1 MRLDQE
7 VIQWALRRRI
17 SPDTLRA
24 LSVGGEIISFGD
36 ANRLSIVFN
45 YLDNAGEIVN
55 WKARSLNPKIYRQ
68 KPSGTQ
74 QFYNQAAV
82 LAGPLDE
89 IYIVEGEMDAL
100 SLVEAGVPRHAVLSV
115 VGGAPANKTESPTEA
130 KRYGYIADARDSGM
144 SRCTRFILVTDR
156 DDPGRHLRADLAQV
170 LGAAHCHWVEW
181 PEGVK
186 DANDALQQ
194 WGAEDLSLYL
204 REGVKPYPI
213 EGIYRLSEIPEP
225 PALTLWQ
232 GWPEWESKLKISPTC
247 LSILSGWP
255 GHGKSHLSQQLWAQI
270 VRRYDIRVALMSME
284 TREKPFVRRNLR
296 SAYWSK
302 LEIEMSESEKKEA
315 DDWIEDH
322 FLFIHHPRNAPTFDW
337 VCDMVNNAYTRHG
350 ISAASIDP
358 WNMIVP
364 TFNASKETETSW
376 IGRSLDQCTY
386 LAKACNLH
394 LQILAHPAKPIGAGV
409 REPITYSSIA
419 GSQHWANKADQV
431 LSIHRDQFVDE
442 AGHRDTNARLIVLKS
457 RYEELGFPCEI
468 GMQLSLSQGIFKCT
482 DYRQTWQS

>member
-181 PEGVK
+181 PEGV
-186 DANDALQQ
+186 
-194 WGAEDLSLYL
+194 
-204 REGVKPYPI
+204 
-213 EGIYRLSEIPEP
+213 
-225 PALTLWQ
+225 
-232 GWPEWESKLKISPTC
+232 
-247 LSILSGWP
+247 
-255 GHGKSHLSQQLWAQI
+255 
-270 VRRYDIRVALMSME
+270 
-284 TREKPFVRRNLR
+284 
-296 SAYWSK
+296 
-302 LEIEMSESEKKEA
+302 
-315 DDWIEDH
+315 
-322 FLFIHHPRNAPTFDW
+322 
-337 VCDMVNNAYTRHG
+337 
-350 ISAASIDP
+350 
-358 WNMIVP
+358 
-364 TFNASKETETSW
+364 
-376 IGRSLDQCTY
+376 
-386 LAKACNLH
+386 
-394 LQILAHPAKPIGAGV
+394 
-409 REPITYSSIA
+409 
-419 GSQHWANKADQV
+419 
-431 LSIHRDQFVDE
+431 
-442 AGHRDTNARLIVLKS
+442 
-457 RYEELGFPCEI
+457 
-468 GMQLSLSQGIFKCT
+468 
-482 DYRQTWQS
+482 